1 MNSYIPAWVVY
12 TLAAIFAVLSVVFL
26 KGKAAS
32 LFVGHNTARKPV
44 FSQRKLCKAFG
55 ACLAVTAALLL
66 ITAVIWNNCPDWFVY
81 VFGAVVGGDIL
92 AGVIICC
99 LNIIV
104 TEK

>member
-1 MNSYIPAWVVY
+1 MNSYISAWVVY

-55 ACLAVTAALLL
+55 ACLAVAAVLLL
-66 ITAVIWNNCPDWFVY
+66 ITAVIWNNCPEWFVY
-81 VFGAVVGGDIL
+81 VFGAVLGGDIL

-104 TEK
+104 EEK